1 MILPVSWHTIVEIAY
16 LATWPIIIT
25 ALFVVPRNRKPGAA
39 TAWLMLIVLLPYVGA
54 LLYLLIGSPKL
65 SRRRRAQQRL
75 SDSIIADRVARNRSD
90 PALEHIFVPELSER
104 HEPFARLNRA
114 LGGMPACAANTVE
127 LIADYDAAIAAMTAA
142 VDKARDFVHL
152 EFYIL
157 ALDRATEPFIA
168 ALERATLR
176 GVPVRLLADHVAS
189 RGFPRRRELGRRLNA
204 AGIDWRWSL
213 PLRPFSNHWNR
224 PDLRNHRKLLVID
237 GREAFTGSLNMIDS
251 SYSRRRNLRRG
262 LGYVEVVTHLT
273 GPIVTQVNAVFLT
286 DWYSEGGTRIER
298 AMPTPRELLA
308 GWKGAALCQIL
319 PSGPGYDTDN
329 NLKLFTSLIHAARRR
344 VFITTPYFVPDDSL
358 LTAIVSAARRGVE
371 VTLLSSQ
378 VSNQFVVYH
387 AQRSYYEELLRSG
400 VRIMLLQ
407 EPAILHAKHVS
418 IDDDIAVIGSS
429 NLDMRSFTL
438 NLEIT
443 LVAYDEGVVSK
454 LREVELAFL
463 ARSVEVREGEWLER
477 PLPGRLLDGL
487 ARLTA
492 ALQ

>member
-1 MILPVSWHTIVEIAY
+1 MLAVNWHNLVEIAY

-39 TAWLMLIVLLPYVGA
+39 TAWLMLIVLLPYLGA

-65 SRRRRAQQRL
+65 SRWRRAQQRL
-75 SDSIIADRVARNRSD
+75 ADSIIADRVAKNRSD
-90 PALEHIFVPELSER
+90 PELSHIFVPDLSER
-104 HEPFARLNRA
+104 HEPIVHLNRA
-114 LGGMPACAANTVE
+114 LGGMPACAANEVE
-127 LIADYDAAIAAMTAA
+127 LISEYDEAIGAMTAA
-142 VDKARDFVHL
+142 VKEAHDFVHL

-157 ALDRATEPFIA
+157 ALDRATEPFIT
-168 ALERATLR
+168 ALEEATRR
-176 GVPVRLLADHVAS
+176 GVAVRLLVDHVAS
-189 RGFPRRRELGRRLNA
+189 RGLPRRRELVRRLNA

-224 PDLRNHRKLLVID
+224 PDLRNHRKLLVVD
-237 GREAFTGSLNMIDS
+237 GQVAFTGSLNMIDS
-251 SYSRRRNLRRG
+251 SYSRRRNIRRG
-262 LGYVEVVTHLT
+262 HGYVEVVTRLT

-286 DWYSEGGTRIER
+286 DWYSEGGTRIEG
-298 AMPTPRELLA
+298 AMPTPRDLLPRWT
-308 GWKGAALCQIL
+308 GSALCQIL

-329 NLKLFTSLIHAARRR
+329 NLKLFTSLIHAARER

-358 LTAIVSAARRGVE
+358 MIAVLSAARRGVD

-387 AQRSYYEELLRSG
+387 AQRSYYEELLRAG

-407 EPAILHAKHVS
+407 APAILHAKHVS

-443 LVAYDEGVVSK
+443 LVAYDEEVVSK
-454 LREVELAFL
+454 LREVEGEFL

>member
-1 MILPVSWHTIVEIAY
+1 VSWHTIVEIAY

-90 PALEHIFVPELSER
+90 PELAHIFVPELADR
-104 HEPFARLNRA
+104 HEPFAHLNKA
-114 LGGMPACAANTVE
+114 LSGMPVCAANTVE
-127 LIADYDAAIAAMTAA
+127 LIADYDEAIAAMAAA
-142 VDKARDFVHL
+142 VDEARDFVHL

-157 ALDRATEPFIA
+157 ALDRATEPFIT
-168 ALERATLR
+168 ALERATQR

-189 RGFPRRRELGRRLNA
+189 RGLPRRRELARRLNA

-237 GREAFTGSLNMIDS
+237 GRVAFTGSLNMIDS
-251 SYSRRRNLRRG
+251 SYSRRRNIRRG
-262 LGYVEVVTHLT
+262 HGYVEVVTRLT

-298 AMPTPRELLA
+298 AMPTPHELLP
-308 GWKGAALCQIL
+308 GWKGSALCQIL
-319 PSGPGYDTDN
+319 PSGPAYDTDN

-387 AQRSYYEELLRSG
+387 AQRSYYEELLRAG

-407 EPAILHAKHVS
+407 APAILHAKHVS

-443 LVAYDEGVVSK
+443 LVAYDEEVVSK
-454 LREVELAFL
+454 LREVEGEFL